1 MMIKQIKIF
10 FAPLHIIKEFLLKR
24 INEPGKKFLNEGIL
38 ELNSYLFPEYNP
50 KCMQSVFWQPV
61 NSNITVMAT
70 NLIDGWHT
78 LGWILNKKAKIN
90 MLELTF
96 NDDYRLFN
104 YNQDRIIR
112 VMWDGHWDFFEQG
125 TPFEFE
131 NIERYKK
138 RLKTQ
143 RLTSEMIVSYTKE
156 FGYDITD
163 PSFYT
168 TDMPAVYYSLIS
180 HT

>member
-1 MMIKQIKIF
+1 MMIRRLKIF
-10 FAPLHIIKEFLLKR
+10 FSPIQVIKNALIERMNSLDKELLHEDLL
-24 INEPGKKFLNEGIL
+24 NLTPFM
-38 ELNSYLFPEYNP
+38 FPEYNP
-50 KCMQSVFWQPV
+50 KCMKSVFWQPV

-90 MLELTF
+90 MLELTLE
-96 NDDYRLFN
+96 DDYRLFN

-131 NIERYKK
+131 NIEQYKK

-156 FGYDITD
+156 FGYNITD